1 MTQKIVIIAGDGR
14 LPNILINEMIKLNI
28 SIHVILISSNKFK
41 ESLLKYPH
49 TIISYGKIM
58 TKLLE
63 LKKTGFS
70 KIIFAGSLQK
80 PCLKSL
86 KPDFN
91 MLKIL
96 PRLSKVFLK
105 GGDDRLLS
113 FLIKELELLK
123 FEVLDIKNF
132 LSEHFPSFGNFTK
145 IQPSKISLSDIK
157 KGKNILDRLA
167 PMDVGQSVIIQEG
180 EVLGIE
186 AIEGTDSLITRT
198 KKFKKN
204 GEKPT
209 LIKLVKRGQNLKADL
224 PTIGLNTI
232 RLCIQNSIGGIAFS
246 GNQTLFIDY
255 KKIIS
260 KLSTSKFFLYGIE

>member
-14 LPNILINEMIKLNI
+14 LPNILTNEMIKLNI

-63 LKKTGFS
+63 LKKNGFS

-209 LIKLVKRGQNLKADL
+209 LVKLVKRGQNLKADL

-260 KLSTSKFFLYGIE
+260 KLGTSKFFLYGIE